1 MSDIFE
7 EKANV
12 PQTSN
17 SIIVPISALHPFP
30 NQPFKVRNDDAMD
43 SLVESIR
50 KNGLLNRIIIRPRE
64 AGGYEIVAGHRRVE
78 AYRLLGYI
86 AIEADLRTDLDD
98 ESAVLAMVE
107 TNLRQRPKLLPSER
121 AWAYRMMRD
130 VLLHQGERSDL
141 KEIKKKRTRNEIA
154 DLYGEDPRQVNRYV
168 RLTYLNSVLLEHADS
183 GKLKVGA
190 AVGISFLD
198 EEVQN
203 WIIEHYEEKNSFPNT
218 SQIRKLRRLSE
229 KEALTRAVFDEIM
242 LEETPAKAAKDDFL
256 NDLREEYFPDLM
268 DADIK
273 EKIVEL
279 VEEYF
284 HRMRMEY

>member
-203 WIIEHYEEKNSFPNT
+203 WIVEHYGEKNSFPNT

-229 KEALTRAVFDEIM
+229 KETLTRAVFDEIM
-242 LEETPAKAAKDDFL
+242 LEESPAKAAKNDFL

>member
-242 LEETPAKAAKDDFL
+242 LEESPAKAAKDDFL

>member
-12 PQTSN
+12 PQSSN
-17 SIIVPISALHPFP
+17 SIIVPISVLHPFP
-30 NQPFKVRNDDAMD
+30 NQPFKVRNDEAMK
-43 SLVESIR
+43 SLVESI
-50 KNGLLNRIIIRPRE
+50 KLNGLLNRIIIRPRN
-64 AGGYEIVAGHRRVE
+64 AGGYEIIAGHRRVE
-78 AYRLLGYI
+78 AFRQLGYD
-86 AIEADLRTDLDD
+86 AIPAELRTDLDED
-98 ESAVLAMVE
+98 GAILAMVE
-107 TNLRQRPKLLPSER
+107 TNLRQRPKLLPSEG

-130 VLLHQGERSDL
+130 VLLHRGERTDL
-141 KEIKKKRTRNEIA
+141 QEIKKKSTRNEIA
-154 DLYGEDPRQVNRYV
+154 DMYGEDPRQINRYV
-168 RLTYLNSVLLEHADS
+168 RLTYLERLLLDYADS

-198 EEVQN
+198 EEAQK
-203 WIIEHYEEKNSFPNT
+203 WIAEHYKKNRRFPNND
-218 SQIRKLRRLSE
+218 QIKKLRRLSE

-242 LEETPAKAAKDDFL
+242 LEEAPAKAAKEDFL

-268 DADIK
+268 DDDIK
-273 EKIVEL
+273 EKIIEL

>member
-1 MSDIFE
+1 MNDCIE
-7 EKANV
+7 EKATASHVNK
-12 PQTSN
+12 SL
-17 SIIVPISALHPFP
+17 IVPICDLHPFP

-50 KNGLLNRIIIRPRE
+50 QNGLLNRIIIRPRD

-78 AYRLLGYI
+78 AYRLLGLI
-86 AIEADLRTDLDD
+86 SIEADLRTDLDD

-130 VLLHQGERSDL
+130 VLLHRGERTGTQKL
-141 KEIKKKRTRNEIA
+141 KKKNTRDEIA
-154 DLYGEDPRQVNRYV
+154 DMYGEDPRQINRYV
-168 RLTYLNSVLLEHADS
+168 RLTYLHKALLELADS

-190 AVGISFLD
+190 AVGISFLG
-198 EEVQN
+198 EEVQS
-203 WIIEHYEEKNSFPNT
+203 WVIDHYEQNHRFPNNG
-218 SQIRKLRRLSE
+218 QIEKLRRLAE
-229 KEALTRAVFDEIM
+229 KGALTRAVFDEIV
-242 LEETPAKAAKDDFL
+242 LEEAPAKVTPDSFL
-256 NDLREEYFPDLM
+256 NDLREEYFPDFM
-268 DADIK
+268 DEDIK
-273 EKIVEL
+273 EKIIEL